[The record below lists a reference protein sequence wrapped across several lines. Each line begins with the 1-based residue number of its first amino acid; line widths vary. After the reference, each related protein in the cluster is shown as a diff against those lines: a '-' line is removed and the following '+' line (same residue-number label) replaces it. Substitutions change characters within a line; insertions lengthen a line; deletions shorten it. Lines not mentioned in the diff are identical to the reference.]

1 MHDQTSV
8 PLGTKRLGGLEG
20 GSVQSSTMVTV
31 GFALDVAHQRGMRV
45 DVETTTGR
53 TFVHVLVGGIDRF
66 CVILLDGHKAH
77 VVSREHV
84 VAVSLDQSMLL
95 EITTDAF
102 VAEATA

>member
-1 MHDQTSV
+1 MHDSM
-8 PLGTKRLGGLEG
+8 
-20 GSVQSSTMVTV
+20 MVTV
-31 GFALDVAHQRGMRV
+31 GFALDVAHQRGMRI

-53 TFVHVLVGGIDRF
+53 SYVHVLVGGLDRF

-84 VAVSLDQSMLL
+84 VAVSMDQALLL
-95 EITTDAF
+95 ELTTDNAF

>member
-1 MHDQTSV
+1 
-8 PLGTKRLGGLEG
+8 
-20 GSVQSSTMVTV
+20 
-31 GFALDVAHQRGMRV
+31 
-45 DVETTTGR
+45 
-53 TFVHVLVGGIDRF
+53 VHVLVGGIDRF

-95 EITTDAF
+95 EITTDNAF

>member
-1 MHDQTSV
+1 MHDSM
-8 PLGTKRLGGLEG
+8 
-20 GSVQSSTMVTV
+20 MVTV

-53 TFVHVLVGGIDRF
+53 SYVHVLVGGLDRF

-84 VAVSLDQSMLL
+84 VAVSMDQGLLL
-95 EITTDAF
+95 ELTTDNAF

>member
-1 MHDQTSV
+1 MHESM
-8 PLGTKRLGGLEG
+8 
-20 GSVQSSTMVTV
+20 MVTV

-53 TFVHVLVGGIDRF
+53 SYVHVLVGGLDRF

-84 VAVSLDQSMLL
+84 VAVSLDQALLL
-95 EITTDAF
+95 ELTTDNAF

>member
-1 MHDQTSV
+1 MHESM
-8 PLGTKRLGGLEG
+8 
-20 GSVQSSTMVTV
+20 MVTV

-45 DVETTTGR
+45 DVETTTGSSYM
-53 TFVHVLVGGIDRF
+53 HVLVGGLDRF

-84 VAVSLDQSMLL
+84 VAVSLDQAMLL
-95 EITTDAF
+95 ELTTDNAF

>member
-1 MHDQTSV
+1 VHDSM
-8 PLGTKRLGGLEG
+8 
-20 GSVQSSTMVTV
+20 MVTV

-53 TFVHVLVGGIDRF
+53 SYVHVLVGGLDRF

-77 VVSREHV
+77 VVAREHV
-84 VAVSLDQSMLL
+84 VAVSMDQSLLL
-95 EITTDAF
+95 ELTADNSY

>member
-1 MHDQTSV
+1 MHDSM
-8 PLGTKRLGGLEG
+8 
-20 GSVQSSTMVTV
+20 MVTV

-53 TFVHVLVGGIDRF
+53 SYVHVLVGGLDRF

-84 VAVSLDQSMLL
+84 VAVSMDQSLLL
-95 EITTDAF
+95 ELTSDSAF

>member
-1 MHDQTSV
+1 MHESM
-8 PLGTKRLGGLEG
+8 
-20 GSVQSSTMVTV
+20 MVTV

-53 TFVHVLVGGIDRF
+53 SYVHVLVGGLDRF
-66 CVILLDGHKAH
+66 CVILLDGLKAH

-84 VAVSLDQSMLL
+84 VAVSLDQSLLL
-95 EITTDAF
+95 ELTTDNAF

>member
-1 MHDQTSV
+1 
-8 PLGTKRLGGLEG
+8 
-20 GSVQSSTMVTV
+20 MVTV

-53 TFVHVLVGGIDRF
+53 AFVHVLVGGIDRF

-77 VVSREHV
+77 VVS
-84 VAVSLDQSMLL
+84 VSLDQSMLM
-95 EITTDAF
+95 EITTENAF

>member
-1 MHDQTSV
+1 
-8 PLGTKRLGGLEG
+8 
-20 GSVQSSTMVTV
+20 MVTV
-31 GFALDVAHQRGMRV
+31 GFALDVAHQRGLRV

-53 TFVHVLVGGIDRF
+53 SYVHVVVGGVDRF

-84 VAVSLDQSMLL
+84 ISVSLDQAFLM
-95 EITTDAF
+95 EITAESAF

>member
-1 MHDQTSV
+1 MHDSM
-8 PLGTKRLGGLEG
+8 
-20 GSVQSSTMVTV
+20 MVTV
-31 GFALDVAHQRGMRV
+31 GFALDVAHQRGMRI

-53 TFVHVLVGGIDRF
+53 SYVHVLVGGLDRF

-84 VAVSLDQSMLL
+84 VAVSMDQSLL
-95 EITTDAF
+95 MEITTDNAF

>member
-1 MHDQTSV
+1 MHDSM
-8 PLGTKRLGGLEG
+8 
-20 GSVQSSTMVTV
+20 MVTV

-53 TFVHVLVGGIDRF
+53 SCVHVLVGGLDRF

-84 VAVSLDQSMLL
+84 VAVSMDQSLLL
-95 EITTDAF
+95 ELTSDSAF

>member
-1 MHDQTSV
+1 M
-8 PLGTKRLGGLEG
+8 
-20 GSVQSSTMVTV
+20 QSSTMVTV

-53 TFVHVLVGGIDRF
+53 AFVHVLVGGIDRF

-84 VAVSLDQSMLL
+84 VSVSLDQSMLL
-95 EITTDAF
+95 EITTDNAF

>member
-1 MHDQTSV
+1 MHESM
-8 PLGTKRLGGLEG
+8 
-20 GSVQSSTMVTV
+20 MVTV

-53 TFVHVLVGGIDRF
+53 SYVHVLVGGLDRF

-84 VAVSLDQSMLL
+84 VAVSLDQAMLL
-95 EITTDAF
+95 ELTTDKAF

>member
-1 MHDQTSV
+1 VHDSM
-8 PLGTKRLGGLEG
+8 
-20 GSVQSSTMVTV
+20 MVTV

-53 TFVHVLVGGIDRF
+53 AYAQVLVGGLDRF

-84 VAVSLDQSMLL
+84 VAVSMDQSLLL
-95 EITTDAF
+95 ELTTDKAF

>member
-1 MHDQTSV
+1 MHDSM
-8 PLGTKRLGGLEG
+8 
-20 GSVQSSTMVTV
+20 MVTV

-53 TFVHVLVGGIDRF
+53 SYVHVLVGGLDRF

-84 VAVSLDQSMLL
+84 VAVSMDQSLLL
-95 EITTDAF
+95 ELTNDSAF
-102 VAEATA
+102 VAEAATA

>member
-1 MHDQTSV
+1 MQ
-8 PLGTKRLGGLEG
+8 G
-20 GSVQSSTMVTV
+20 STMVTV

-53 TFVHVLVGGIDRF
+53 SFVHVIVGGIDRF

-84 VAVSLDQSMLL
+84 VSVSLDQALL
-95 EITTDAF
+95 MEITTDNAF